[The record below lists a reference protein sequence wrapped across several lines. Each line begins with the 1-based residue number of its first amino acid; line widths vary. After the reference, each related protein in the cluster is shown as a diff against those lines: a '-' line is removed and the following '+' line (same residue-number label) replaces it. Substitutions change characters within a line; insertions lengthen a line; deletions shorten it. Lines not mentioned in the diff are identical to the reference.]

1 MGIRSIAIVSYF
13 LLSPIFAT
21 TILQPKTC
29 RAPLPVEW
37 FISEFQSLPT
47 FSKNIT
53 DMTANASETLASVV
67 NATFTNIPGINAMSV
82 VVAAPWGVVSEHH
95 IGKLKAN
102 DSTDS
107 RIVDGNSIYR
117 VGSMTKVRP
126 YNTICTF

>member
-1 MGIRSIAIVSYF
+1 MGIRSIAIASYF
-13 LLSPIFAT
+13 LVSTVFTT

-53 DMTANASETLASVV
+53 DMTADASETLASVV
-67 NATFTNIPGINAMSV
+67 NATFTNIPGIDAMSV
-82 VVAAPWGVVSEHH
+82 VVAAPWGVSEYH

-126 YNTICTF
+126 YNEICTF